1 MNYFSLIDEIKQVS
15 LRYSEEFYEGDI
27 YEYLNSGNH
36 KYPCI
41 ILTVQNITT
50 DDDVNTISAT
60 IFAVDRLTNDSSNK
74 LEVQSLCM
82 SKITQILG
90 TLEERVSSIQS
101 NTLTPFTEK
110 FSDLCGGMY
119 GEFTLEYIGDGV
131 CDEGLQY
138 KEIELTNNGIYDII
152 GYDKAIVNVVNREE
166 IERLEQK
173 IDELESTIDTVTS
186 ISITENGT
194 YTAPEGVLGYNTIE
208 VNSKGEMPTLVC
220 NNGVRLA
227 CNNETLPFKL
237 YTSGMTDFNNMFTN
251 CKQFTTIP
259 LIDTSKGTNF
269 SKMFG
274 SCSSLTTIPLLDTSS
289 GTNFG
294 SMFYQCQK
302 LTSIPQLD
310 TSKGTSLSNMFEYCY
325 SLTTIPQ
332 LDTSKSTSFSYMFY
346 FCNKLTSIPQL
357 DTSNSNNFSYMFH
370 QCSSLTTIPQLNTS
384 KGTNFSYMFY
394 SCKQLTTIPQ
404 LDTSEGKNFN
414 YMFYDCQSLQ
424 SIQQLDFSKATIFT
438 NPFYKCTLLTDI
450 TFIGSINASIDF
462 SYSPLNEDS
471 VESILSACANT
482 TNSNSKT
489 LKFKTG
495 TTITDTEGTITDLIA
510 ICNSKGW
517 TISGLT
523 LQ

>member
-101 NTLTPFTEK
+101 NTVTPFTEK

-138 KEIELTNNGIYDII
+138 KEIELTNNGVYDVI

-194 YTAPEGVLGYNTIE
+194 YIAPEGVLGYNTIE

-220 NNGVRLA
+220 KNGVSLT
-227 CNNETLPFKL
+227 CSNETIPFKL
-237 YTSGMTDFNNMFTN
+237 DTSAVTKFYNMFN
-251 CKQFTTIP
+251 
-259 LIDTSKGTNF
+259 
-269 SKMFG
+269 
-274 SCSSLTTIPLLDTSS
+274 SCNNI
-289 GTNFG
+289 
-294 SMFYQCQK
+294 
-302 LTSIPQLD
+302 
-310 TSKGTSLSNMFEYCY
+310 
-325 SLTTIPQ
+325 TTIPQ
-332 LDTSKSTSFSYMFY
+332 LD
-346 FCNKLTSIPQL
+346 
-357 DTSNSNNFSYMFH
+357 
-370 QCSSLTTIPQLNTS
+370 TS
-384 KGTNFSYMFY
+384 KGTNFSYMFSY
-394 SCKQLTTIPQ
+394 CEQLTTIPT
-404 LDTSEGKNFN
+404 LDTSKGTNFN
-414 YMFYDCQSLQ
+414 YMFSGCQSLQ
-424 SIQQLDFSKATIFT
+424 SIQQLDFSNGT
-438 NPFYKCTLLTDI
+438 NLGLAFNRCKNLTDVTFVGSINKDINFMYCTLLT
-450 TFIGSINASIDF
+450 
-462 SYSPLNEDS
+462 YDS
-471 VESILSACANT
+471 VKSILTACSNT
-482 TNSNSKT
+482 TNTTSKT
-489 LKFKTG
+489 LKFSRTL
-495 TTITDTEGTITDLIA
+495 TDQNGELAALIA
-510 ICNSKGW
+510 TCNSKKW

-523 LQ
+523 LN

>member
-50 DDDVNTISAT
+50 DEDVNTISAT

-110 FSDLCGGMY
+110 FADMCGGMY

-220 NNGVRLA
+220 GDGVRLA
-227 CNNETLPFKL
+227 CSNETIPFKL
-237 YTSGMTDFNNMFTN
+237 DISSMTNFSYMFTN
-251 CKQFTTIP
+251 CKQLTAIP

-269 SKMFG
+269 TAMFQY
-274 SCSSLTTIPLLDTSS
+274 CSILTT
-289 GTNFG
+289 
-294 SMFYQCQK
+294 
-302 LTSIPQLD
+302 IPQLD
-310 TSKGTSLSNMFEYCY
+310 TSNGNNFSNMFQSCFR
-325 SLTTIPQ
+325 LTTIPQ
-332 LDTSKSTSFSYMFY
+332 LDTSKGT
-346 FCNKLTSIPQL
+346 
-357 DTSNSNNFSYMFH
+357 NFSSMFFH
-370 QCSSLTTIPQLNTS
+370 CNSLTTIPQLNTS
-384 KGTNFSYMFY
+384 KGTNFSSMFY
-394 SCKQLTTIPQ
+394 YCNQLTTIPQ
-404 LDTSEGKNFN
+404 LDTSKGTKFISMFN
-414 YMFYDCQSLQ
+414 G
-424 SIQQLDFSKATIFT
+424 
-438 NPFYKCTLLTDI
+438 CTLLTDV

-462 SYSPLNEDS
+462 SSCTLLTYDS
-471 VESILSACANT
+471 VKSILTACSNT
-482 TNSNSKT
+482 TNTTSKT
-489 LKFKTG
+489 LKFFKVTH
-495 TTITDTEGTITDLIA
+495 TDLNGELSA
-510 ICNSKGW
+510 LVSTCNSKGW

-523 LQ
+523 LN

>member
-50 DDDVNTISAT
+50 DEDVNTISAT

-90 TLEERVSSIQS
+90 TLEERVSNIQS

-152 GYDKAIVNVVNREE
+152 GYDRAIVNVVNREE

-194 YTAPEGVLGYNTIE
+194 YTAPEGVLGYNTIDVVTSASE
-208 VNSKGEMPTLVC
+208 VWEVP
-220 NNGVRLA
+220 NGIKFGSS
-227 CNNETLPFKL
+227 TF
-237 YTSGMTDFNNMFTN
+237 TSVPEYLDFSNVTNFGSMFSN
-251 CKQFTTIP
+251 CSNLRTIP
-259 LIDTSKGTNF
+259 LIDTSKGTSFNN
-269 SKMFG
+269 MFN
-274 SCSSLTTIPLLDTSS
+274 SCKITT
-289 GTNFG
+289 
-294 SMFYQCQK
+294 
-302 LTSIPQLD
+302 IPQLD
-310 TSKGTSLSNMFEYCY
+310 TSKGTDFSNMFYSCY
-325 SLTTIPQ
+325 YLTEIPQ
-332 LDTSKSTSFSYMFY
+332 ID
-346 FCNKLTSIPQL
+346 
-357 DTSNSNNFSYMFH
+357 
-370 QCSSLTTIPQLNTS
+370 TS
-384 KGTNFSYMFY
+384 KGTNFNYMFSKCSILSTIPLLNTSNGNSFNYMFQSCTSLTSVTQIDVSKGTNFTNMFY
-394 SCKQLTTIPQ
+394 SC
-404 LDTSEGKNFN
+404 
-414 YMFYDCQSLQ
+414 
-424 SIQQLDFSKATIFT
+424 SKLE
-438 NPFYKCTLLTDI
+438 NI
-450 TFIGSINASIDF
+450 TFVGSINYNIDF
-462 SYSPLNEDS
+462 KPCTKLTYES
-471 VESILSACANT
+471 VKSILTACTNT
-482 TNSNSKT
+482 TRPTTSKT
-489 LKFKTG
+489 LYFSRTL
-495 TTITDTEGTITDLIA
+495 TDQNGELAALIA
-510 ICNSKGW
+510 TCNSKKW

>member
-1 MNYFSLIDEIKQVS
+1 MIMNYFSLIDEIKQVS

-50 DDDVNTISAT
+50 DEDVNTISAT

-90 TLEERVSSIQS
+90 TLEERVSNIQS

-152 GYDKAIVNVVNREE
+152 GYDRAIVNVVNREE

-194 YTAPEGVLGYNTIE
+194 YTAPEGVLGYNTIDVVTSASE
-208 VNSKGEMPTLVC
+208 VWEVP
-220 NNGVRLA
+220 NGIKFGSS
-227 CNNETLPFKL
+227 TF
-237 YTSGMTDFNNMFTN
+237 TSVPEYLDFSNVTNFGSMFSN
-251 CKQFTTIP
+251 CSNLRTIP
-259 LIDTSKGTNF
+259 LIDTSKGTSFNN
-269 SKMFG
+269 MFN
-274 SCSSLTTIPLLDTSS
+274 SCKITT
-289 GTNFG
+289 
-294 SMFYQCQK
+294 
-302 LTSIPQLD
+302 IPQLD
-310 TSKGTSLSNMFEYCY
+310 TSKGTDFSNMFYSCY
-325 SLTTIPQ
+325 YLTEIPQ
-332 LDTSKSTSFSYMFY
+332 ID
-346 FCNKLTSIPQL
+346 
-357 DTSNSNNFSYMFH
+357 
-370 QCSSLTTIPQLNTS
+370 TS
-384 KGTNFSYMFY
+384 KGTNFNYMFSKCSILSTIPLLNTSNGNSFNYMFQSCTSLTSVTQIDVSKGTNFTNMFY
-394 SCKQLTTIPQ
+394 SC
-404 LDTSEGKNFN
+404 
-414 YMFYDCQSLQ
+414 
-424 SIQQLDFSKATIFT
+424 SKLE
-438 NPFYKCTLLTDI
+438 NI
-450 TFIGSINASIDF
+450 TFVGSINYNIDF
-462 SYSPLNEDS
+462 KPCTKLTYES
-471 VESILSACANT
+471 VKSILTACTNT
-482 TNSNSKT
+482 TRPTTSKT
-489 LKFKTG
+489 LYFSRTL
-495 TTITDTEGTITDLIA
+495 TDQNGELAALIA
-510 ICNSKGW
+510 TCNSKKW

>member
-220 NNGVRLA
+220 ENGVRLA
-227 CNNETLPFKL
+227 CSNETIPFKL
-237 YTSGMTDFNNMFTN
+237 DTSGMTDFINMFTN
-251 CKQFTTIP
+251 CKQLTAIP
-259 LIDTSKGTNF
+259 LINTSKGTNF
-269 SKMFG
+269 SRMFQY
-274 SCSSLTTIPLLDTSS
+274 CSNLTTIPLLDTSS
-289 GTNFG
+289 GTNF
-294 SMFYQCQK
+294 SDMFY
-302 LTSIPQLD
+302 
-310 TSKGTSLSNMFEYCY
+310 Y
-325 SLTTIPQ
+325 
-332 LDTSKSTSFSYMFY
+332 
-346 FCNKLTSIPQL
+346 
-357 DTSNSNNFSYMFH
+357 
-370 QCSSLTTIPQLNTS
+370 
-384 KGTNFSYMFY
+384 
-394 SCKQLTTIPQ
+394 CKQLTTIPQ

-414 YMFYDCQSLQ
+414 YMFSGCQSLQ

-438 NPFYKCTLLTDI
+438 NPFSNCTLLTDV

-495 TTITDTEGTITDLIA
+495 TTVTDTEGIISNLIA
-510 ICNSKGW
+510 TCNSKKW
-517 TISGLT
+517 TIIGLT

>member
-220 NNGVRLA
+220 KNGVKLT
-227 CNNETLPFKL
+227 CSNETLPFKL
-237 YTSGMTDFNNMFTN
+237 YTSGMTNFNNMFTS
-251 CKQFTTIP
+251 CIQLTSIP
-259 LIDTSKGTNF
+259 LIDTSKGTKF
-269 SKMFG
+269 
-274 SCSSLTTIPLLDTSS
+274 DY
-289 GTNFG
+289 
-294 SMFYQCQK
+294 MFYQC
-302 LTSIPQLD
+302 
-310 TSKGTSLSNMFEYCY
+310 N
-325 SLTTIPQ
+325 
-332 LDTSKSTSFSYMFY
+332 
-346 FCNKLTSIPQL
+346 
-357 DTSNSNNFSYMFH
+357 
-370 QCSSLTTIPQLNTS
+370 SLTTIPQLNTS
-384 KGTNFSYMFY
+384 KGTDFSYMFY
-394 SCKQLTTIPQ
+394 YCEQLTTISQ

-414 YMFYDCQSLQ
+414 FMFSGCQSLQ
-424 SIQQLDFSKATIFT
+424 SIQQLDFSKGTSLGLSF
-438 NPFYKCTLLTDI
+438 NRCENLTDV
-450 TFIGSINASIDF
+450 TFIGSINASISFLD
-462 SYSPLNEDS
+462 SPLNKKS

-489 LKFKTG
+489 LKFKLG
-495 TTITDTEGTITDLIA
+495 TTITDTEGTLTDLIA

>member
-41 ILTVQNITT
+41 IITVQNITT
-50 DDDVNTISAT
+50 DEDVNTISAT

-90 TLEERVSSIQS
+90 TLEERVSNIQS

-194 YTAPEGVLGYNTIE
+194 YTAPEGVLGYNTID
-208 VNSKGEMPTLVC
+208 VNVAGG
-220 NNGVRLA
+220 GVLDLSR
-227 CNNETLPFKL
+227 K
-237 YTSGMTDFNNMFTN
+237 TDFGSMFSKCQN
-251 CKQFTTIP
+251 
-259 LIDTSKGTNF
+259 LIEAPKMITSDGTNF
-269 SKMFG
+269 SFMFNG
-274 SCSSLTTIPLLDTSS
+274 CSSLINIPQLNTSN
-289 GTNFG
+289 GTNF
-294 SMFYQCQK
+294 M
-302 LTSIPQLD
+302 SIFKD
-310 TSKGTSLSNMFEYCY
+310 CSN
-325 SLTTIPQ
+325 LTTIPQ
-332 LDTSKSTSFSYMFY
+332 LDTSK
-346 FCNKLTSIPQL
+346 
-357 DTSNSNNFSYMFH
+357 
-370 QCSSLTTIPQLNTS
+370 
-384 KGTNFSYMFY
+384 GT
-394 SCKQLTTIPQ
+394 
-404 LDTSEGKNFN
+404 NFN
-414 YMFYDCQSLQ
+414 YMFSSCKKITTIPPIDT
-424 SIQQLDFSKATIFT
+424 SKGTSFMRMFYECNNLTTIPPIDIS
-438 NPFYKCTLLTDI
+438 NGIDVSYMFYKCTLLTDV
-450 TFIGSINASIDF
+450 TFVGSINKSIDF
-462 SYSPLNEDS
+462 LYSSHLNKKS

-489 LKFKTG
+489 LKFLSG

>member
-27 YEYLNSGNH
+27 YEYINSGNH

-110 FSDLCGGMY
+110 FEDMCGGMY

-220 NNGVRLA
+220 KNGVSLT
-227 CNNETLPFKL
+227 CSNDTIPFKL
-237 YTSGMTDFNNMFTN
+237 DTSAVTKFYNMFN
-251 CKQFTTIP
+251 SCNNITTIP
-259 LIDTSKGTNF
+259 LIDTSKGTDF
-269 SKMFG
+269 SY
-274 SCSSLTTIPLLDTSS
+274 
-289 GTNFG
+289 
-294 SMFYQCQK
+294 MFYFCDK

-310 TSKGTSLSNMFEYCY
+310 TSKGTKFDYMFMSCSNI
-325 SLTTIPQ
+325 TTIPT
-332 LDTSKSTSFSYMFY
+332 LD
-346 FCNKLTSIPQL
+346 
-357 DTSNSNNFSYMFH
+357 
-370 QCSSLTTIPQLNTS
+370 TS
-384 KGTNFSYMFY
+384 KGTNFTSMF
-394 SCKQLTTIPQ
+394 SGCK
-404 LDTSEGKNFN
+404 
-414 YMFYDCQSLQ
+414 SLQ
-424 SIQQLDFSKATIFT
+424 SIQQLDFSNGTSFGLAFNRCNKLTDVTFVGSINKDINFM
-438 NPFYKCTLLTDI
+438 YCTLLT
-450 TFIGSINASIDF
+450 
-462 SYSPLNEDS
+462 YDS
-471 VESILSACANT
+471 VKSILTACSNT
-482 TNSNSKT
+482 TNTTSKT
-489 LKFKTG
+489 LKFSRTL
-495 TTITDTEGTITDLIA
+495 TDQNGELAALIA
-510 ICNSKGW
+510 TCNSKKW

>member
-50 DDDVNTISAT
+50 DEDVNTISAT

-110 FSDLCGGMY
+110 FADMCGGMY

-152 GYDKAIVNVVNREE
+152 GYDRAIVNVVNREE

-194 YTAPEGVLGYNTIE
+194 YTAPEGVLGYNTIN
-208 VNSKGEMPTLVC
+208 VNVAGGGVLDLSGKTDFGSMFSKCQNLIEAPKMITSDGTNFSFMFNGCSSLINIPQLNTSNGTNFMNIFKDCSNLTTIPQLDTSKGT
-220 NNGVRLA
+220 N
-227 CNNETLPFKL
+227 
-237 YTSGMTDFNNMFTN
+237 FNYMFSS
-251 CKQFTTIP
+251 CKKITTIP
-259 LIDTSKGTNF
+259 LIDTSKGTSF
-269 SKMFG
+269 MRMFYE
-274 SCSSLTTIPLLDTSS
+274 CNNLTTIPPIDISN
-289 GTNFG
+289 GT
-294 SMFYQCQK
+294 
-302 LTSIPQLD
+302 D
-310 TSKGTSLSNMFEYCY
+310 V
-325 SLTTIPQ
+325 
-332 LDTSKSTSFSYMFY
+332 SYM
-346 FCNKLTSIPQL
+346 
-357 DTSNSNNFSYMFH
+357 
-370 QCSSLTTIPQLNTS
+370 
-384 KGTNFSYMFY
+384 
-394 SCKQLTTIPQ
+394 
-404 LDTSEGKNFN
+404 
-414 YMFYDCQSLQ
+414 
-424 SIQQLDFSKATIFT
+424 
-438 NPFYKCTLLTDI
+438 FYKCTLLTDV
-450 TFIGSINASIDF
+450 TFVGSINKSIDF
-462 SYSPLNEDS
+462 LYSSHLNKKS

-482 TNSNSKT
+482 TNSNSKS
-489 LKFKTG
+489 LKFLSG